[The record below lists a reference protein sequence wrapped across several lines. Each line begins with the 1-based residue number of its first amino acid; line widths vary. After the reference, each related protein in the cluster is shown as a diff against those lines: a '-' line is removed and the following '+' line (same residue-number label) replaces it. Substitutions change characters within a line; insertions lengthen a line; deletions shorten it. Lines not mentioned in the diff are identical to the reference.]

1 MFIKKL
7 VKECLKNCD
16 CNCPN
21 MIYRILKE
29 QGKTVVCFEMKQ
41 KDDIE
46 PPPISQ
52 PKGGVLL
59 PKKDRCD

>member
-29 QGKTVVCFEMKQ
+29 QGKTLVCVEMKQ
-41 KDDIE
+41 KDDLP
-46 PPPISQ
+46 PPPISK
-52 PKGGVLL
+52 PKGGLL

>member
-1 MFIKKL
+1 
-7 VKECLKNCD
+7 
-16 CNCPN
+16 

-52 PKGGVLL
+52 PKGGVLM